1 MNVFKHKIVY
11 CTPALYSAG
20 GVERIVSAKASYFA
34 EYMGYD
40 VSVIVTEGNGNAS
53 FFPLSPKVHIINL
66 NLNFEELWTKGFFA
80 KVCMYLKKQ
89 RQYKK
94 RLKAELMRIRPD
106 FTITTLRREINFI
119 NEIDDGSIKVGELH
133 LSRANF
139 RGDENNPTNIVNHFF
154 FSWWR
159 KNLVKHLKRLDKF
172 VVLTEKAFDEWP
184 ELDNLAMIPD
194 PLVIDV
200 EAQELNIIEALRA
213 KRIIT
218 VGRYAYEKGYDLL
231 LKAWAIVEK
240 AHPDWS
246 LEIYGMGNR
255 APYEKIIE
263 DLGINPMHCHLN
275 GSLADVKS
283 EYLKSS
289 FLVLPSRTEGFGLV
303 LIEAMACGL
312 PVIAFNCENG
322 PRSIISDGEN
332 GLLISPYDIKTLANK
347 MILLIQDEELYKKLS
362 ENGKVKS
369 DSFSIEKIAHQWKQ
383 LFDELIQKR

>member
-1 MNVFKHKIVY
+1 MSVSKYKIVY

-20 GVERIVSAKASYFA
+20 GVERTVSAKASYFA

-40 VSVIVTEGNGNAS
+40 VYVIVTEGNRNDS
-53 FFPLSPKVHIINL
+53 FFPLSPKVRIINL
-66 NLNFEELWTKGFFA
+66 NLNFEELWEKSFFA
-80 KVCMYLKKQ
+80 KVWMYLKKQ

-94 RLKAELMRIRPD
+94 KLRAELIRIRPD

-119 NEIDDGSIKVGELH
+119 NEINDGSIKIGELH
-133 LSRANF
+133 LSRTNF
-139 RGDENNPTNIVNHFF
+139 RGLEDHHPNIVNKYFS
-154 FSWWR
+154 SWWR
-159 KNLVKHLKRLDKF
+159 KDLVCHLKKLDKF
-172 VVLTEKAFDEWP
+172 VVLTKKASVEWP
-184 ELDNLAMIPD
+184 ELSNLAMIPD
-194 PLVIDV
+194 PLVLDV
-200 EAQELNIIEALRA
+200 EAQNLDNVKLGRD

-240 AHPDWS
+240 VYPDWS

-255 APYEKIIE
+255 APYEKLIE
-263 DLGINPMHCHLN
+263 SLGINPIHCHLN

-322 PRSIISDGEN
+322 PRAIISDGEN
-332 GLLISPYDIKTLANK
+332 GLLVPPYDIKALADK
-347 MILLIQDEELYKKLS
+347 IILLIQDEELRKKLS

-369 DSFSIEKIAHQWKQ
+369 NNFSIEKVAYQWGQ
-383 LFDELIQKR
+383 LFDELMQER